1 MDVSNKFE
9 AENICEKKKGTIGR
23 DTVTSDL
30 IKKGMLHTK
39 RLILPGQPEDGQ
51 LPSTNLTV
59 PKFTQLSK
67 RSITSQ
73 KFPCFIPRIKAKTLA
88 KVSFSFR
95 KSHI

>member
-1 MDVSNKFE
+1 M
-9 AENICEKKKGTIGR
+9 CEKENGTIGR
-23 DTVTSDL
+23 ETVTSDL

-59 PKFTQLSK
+59 PTFTRLSK

-73 KFPCFIPRIKAKTLA
+73 KFPCFIPRIKAKTLK
-88 KVSFSFR
+88 KVSFYFK